1 MLETFLSVAGVGLGT
16 HSAVGGITLGK
27 KTDVILQNL
36 KKLDV
41 KIEELSSG
49 LLYADTVSHIKGLE
63 RRNHELITNTELIKE
78 ILLPLQEQANQ
89 QILASSHIRMPSALQ
104 IALNQNPWEV
114 MFDVRP
120 LNRVQSAPDL
130 DSVPIL
136 FNDGGVYYVGW
147 QKKGVFPSLF
157 GCEFDGNGFYLP
169 SKNKQQPKKEEFNES
184 SGNFK
189 NDELIASNLPE
200 SKSSIWVPRK
210 RNFDR
215 ERFLINFT
223 SRADYEI

>member
-16 HSAVGGITLGK
+16 HSVVGGVTLGK
-27 KTDVILQNL
+27 KVDIVLQNL

-41 KIEELSSG
+41 KIEKLSSG
-49 LLYADTVSHIKGLE
+49 LLYADTVSHIKELE
-63 RRNHELITNTELIKE
+63 RKNQELITNTEFIKE
-78 ILLPLQEQANQ
+78 ILIPLQKQANQ
-89 QILASSHIRMPSALQ
+89 PVLASSHIKMPSALQ
-104 IALNQNPWEV
+104 VALNQNPWEV

-130 DSVPIL
+130 ESVPIL

-169 SKNKQQPKKEEFNES
+169 SNRKQKSKNHDYTES
-184 SGNFK
+184 SSGFK
-189 NDELIASNLPE
+189 NCELVASNLPE
-200 SKSSIWVPRK
+200 SKSLIWVPRK
-210 RNFDR
+210 RNVDR
-215 ERFLINFT
+215 ERFLMNFT
-223 SRADYEI
+223 NRADYEV